1 MKRRTS
7 FNLAVL
13 AQLTSSAW
21 QAVTSRKSQSVI
33 KRCVAGF
40 VLCLLGVVAVAQ
52 EITGDIRGIVKDP
65 TGAVVSGASVQVI
78 NTDRN
83 EVIRAVKTDGSGSYV
98 APYLPVG
105 HYKIVIKAQGFREY
119 TEKEITINVNDRRV
133 IDARLQIGGTAETVN
148 VEAAPVQVDLDTPT
162 AVGLITGTQ
171 VRELSVAS
179 RNYEQLVSL
188 QPGVST
194 NLASDQLF
202 VGVSNPTGSSNQ
214 INFSVNGN
222 RPTQNNWTLDGA
234 DNVDRGA
241 NLTLLAYP
249 SIDSIEEFSV
259 MRANYLPEHGRSSSG
274 EITVITRS
282 GTSQFHGSAYEF
294 FRNDVLNGNNFF
306 NNLHQIARPPLR
318 WNDFG
323 FTFGG
328 PLYIP
333 NHYNKDKDKTFF
345 FYSQEWR
352 RIITYT
358 TFSSGELPTAAE
370 MAGTM
375 PVPVC
380 VAFNAAAGTCTTAGT
395 QVTNISPTAQAYIKD
410 IYGKLT
416 PNAHI
421 LNSLTPDLNQLF
433 WTGRNIFNYRE
444 ENVRIDHRFN
454 SSFSIFGRYLDDS
467 IPTQEPAGLFTSLG
481 IPGVATTSTNSP
493 GRNAAV
499 HGTWTISPT
508 LLADVGYA
516 FSYGAVI
523 SNPIGTGATANSPD
537 IRPQLPFGLGP
548 RIPGVSF
555 NDGQGIASNLQSSG
569 GFGPYRDY
577 NYNHEWF
584 GNVTKIHDRHSLK
597 FGGSFNYYTK
607 DENVNGFGTTSGVY
621 SMSDTDGA
629 NAPAASQGKFQQEWA
644 NFLTGTISNFSQT
657 NIDFR
662 ALVHQKQIEV
672 FGQDE
677 WRVRPNLTLS
687 YGLRYAMF
695 MAPTYGNGLLTT
707 FDPVVFNPANALPL
721 ASSGNYKTAPATPY
735 LNGIIIGGKNSP
747 YGDSVARTPKMDFAP
762 RLGFA
767 WDPFGRGKDSIRA
780 GFGVFFDSPA
790 VGSVE
795 NFVPSNPPFVNTTSI
810 SNTNLDNPA
819 SAVANINLAP
829 PSVGGPSP
837 DWKQPYSEMYNLD
850 WQHQFSSSTMLDVGY
865 YGNVG
870 RHLIGVVDVN
880 EAPPGAFQSIPGVT
894 SPVGSGTATRKLNLV
909 RPFQGWDAI
918 NLFSPVFTSNYNG
931 LQAVF
936 QRRFT
941 NNTLIVFNYT
951 WSHALGTATSDFRA
965 PQNTYNIRGDY
976 GNLDYD
982 RRHIMNIS
990 YVYNLPFFKNKSGF
1004 AGHALGGW
1012 ELSGIILGQTGS
1024 HLTASLSRDPAG
1036 LGVRD
1041 PFSFAGGRPDIV
1053 GNPNVGGA
1061 NTITQWFNP
1070 AAFAAVPTGV
1080 IRPGNEGRGTIV
1092 GPAYFRWD
1100 ASLFK
1105 NFKLSERFNLQF
1117 RAESF
1122 NVLNHVNFSN
1132 PASTSLTSSVFN
1144 QITTA
1149 RDPRNMQMAL
1159 KLQF

>member
-7 FNLAVL
+7 FSLAVL
-13 AQLTSSAW
+13 AHLTSSAW
-21 QAVTSRKSQSVI
+21 QAFTSRKSQSVI
-33 KRCVAGF
+33 KSCVAGF
-40 VLCLLGVVAVAQ
+40 VLCLLGAAAMAQ

-65 TGAVVSGASVQVI
+65 SGAVVSGASVEVI

-83 EVIRAVKTDGSGSYV
+83 EVIRAVKTDGNGSYV
-98 APYLPVG
+98 APFLPVG
-105 HYKIVIKAQGFREY
+105 HYKIVIKAQGFRDYE
-119 TEKEITINVNDRRV
+119 ESKITINVNDRRV
-133 IDARLQIGGTAETVN
+133 IDAQLQVGGAAESVN
-148 VEAAPVQVDLDTPT
+148 VEAAPVQIDLDTPA
-162 AVGLITGTQ
+162 AVGLISGLQ
-171 VRELSVAS
+171 VRELSLAS
-179 RNYEQLVSL
+179 RNYEQLVPL

-202 VGVSNPTGSSNQ
+202 VGVSNPTGLSNQ

-241 NLTLLAYP
+241 NLSLLAYP

-259 MRANYLPEHGRSSSG
+259 LRANYLPEHGRSSSG

-318 WNDFG
+318 WNDYG
-323 FTFGG
+323 FTLGG

-333 NHYNKDKDKTFF
+333 DRYNKDKDKTFF

-352 RIITYT
+352 HIITYT

-375 PVPVC
+375 PLAVC
-380 VAFNAAAGTCTTAGT
+380 TAFNPNLGPNGTCTAQST

-421 LNSLTPDLNQLF
+421 ANSLTPDLNQLF

-454 SSFSIFGRYLDDS
+454 SKFSIFGRYLDDS

-584 GNVTKIHDRHSLK
+584 GNVTKVHDKHSLK

-629 NAPAASQGKFQQEWA
+629 NAPAAS
-644 NFLTGTISNFSQT
+644 
-657 NIDFR
+657 
-662 ALVHQKQIEV
+662 
-672 FGQDE
+672 
-677 WRVRPNLTLS
+677 
-687 YGLRYAMF
+687 
-695 MAPTYGNGLLTT
+695 
-707 FDPVVFNPANALPL
+707 
-721 ASSGNYKTAPATPY
+721 
-735 LNGIIIGGKNSP
+735 
-747 YGDSVARTPKMDFAP
+747 
-762 RLGFA
+762 
-767 WDPFGRGKDSIRA
+767 
-780 GFGVFFDSPA
+780 
-790 VGSVE
+790 
-795 NFVPSNPPFVNTTSI
+795 
-810 SNTNLDNPA
+810 
-819 SAVANINLAP
+819 
-829 PSVGGPSP
+829 
-837 DWKQPYSEMYNLD
+837 
-850 WQHQFSSSTMLDVGY
+850 
-865 YGNVG
+865 
-870 RHLIGVVDVN
+870 
-880 EAPPGAFQSIPGVT
+880 
-894 SPVGSGTATRKLNLV
+894 
-909 RPFQGWDAI
+909 
-918 NLFSPVFTSNYNG
+918 
-931 LQAVF
+931 
-936 QRRFT
+936 
-941 NNTLIVFNYT
+941 
-951 WSHALGTATSDFRA
+951 
-965 PQNTYNIRGDY
+965 
-976 GNLDYD
+976 
-982 RRHIMNIS
+982 
-990 YVYNLPFFKNKSGF
+990 
-1004 AGHALGGW
+1004 
-1012 ELSGIILGQTGS
+1012 
-1024 HLTASLSRDPAG
+1024 
-1036 LGVRD
+1036 
-1041 PFSFAGGRPDIV
+1041 
-1053 GNPNVGGA
+1053 
-1061 NTITQWFNP
+1061 
-1070 AAFAAVPTGV
+1070 
-1080 IRPGNEGRGTIV
+1080 
-1092 GPAYFRWD
+1092 
-1100 ASLFK
+1100 
-1105 NFKLSERFNLQF
+1105 
-1117 RAESF
+1117 
-1122 NVLNHVNFSN
+1122 
-1132 PASTSLTSSVFN
+1132 
-1144 QITTA
+1144 
-1149 RDPRNMQMAL
+1149 
-1159 KLQF
+1159 